1 MKFRALLYLGIA
13 CVSLL
18 LQFVWAGKY
27 GGMGCAVAISGAL
40 LLGQGLVMNLYY
52 HFKQGLDML
61 AFWKEI
67 ARMSVVPLFLC
78 IMFRYVLNRIVL
90 DGWVSLGTAI
100 LLFVAIYL
108 PLFIRLGMN
117 ESEKNLL
124 FTPLRKW
131 KIGISH
137 DRNQR

>member
-1 MKFRALLYLGIA
+1 
-13 CVSLL
+13 
-18 LQFVWAGKY
+18 
-27 GGMGCAVAISGAL
+27 
-40 LLGQGLVMNLYY
+40 
-52 HFKQGLDML
+52 ML